1 MTTINIIVII
11 SLILNAILIATV
23 IGWLPFSMFL
33 SGLLNLGLLWY
44 LRNMFL
50 QAEEKNEDMIEI
62 FEQLERF
69 SLHVEKIHG
78 LEIFYGDETLQ
89 GLITHSKT
97 LLNDLDEYYEKYS
110 DEEVE
115 IETEEEEIIAP
126 PQSQEE
132 EE

>member
-11 SLILNAILIATV
+11 SLILNAVLIATV

-33 SGLLNLGLLWY
+33 SGLLNIGLLWY
-44 LRNMFL
+44 LRNLLL
-50 QAEEKNEDMIEI
+50 QAAEKNDDMTEI

-69 SLHVEKIHG
+69 SLHIEKIHG

-89 GLITHSKT
+89 SLITHSKT

-110 DEEVE
+110 DEE
-115 IETEEEEIIAP
+115 IEEEEEGINATP
-126 PQSQEE
+126 ESQEKE
-132 EE
+132 E